1 MAKITHAPAIL
12 IPHLCNV
19 ISQKGTSQRASA
31 IDNQNSAL
39 TILSEGLYCMREFCV
54 LEGKKSAVTEAAF
67 SGKAHTSRTNGLF
80 SKHFTVAAWPL
91 NLLCPP

>member
-1 MAKITHAPAIL
+1 
-12 IPHLCNV
+12 
-19 ISQKGTSQRASA
+19 
-31 IDNQNSAL
+31 
-39 TILSEGLYCMREFCV
+39 MREFCV